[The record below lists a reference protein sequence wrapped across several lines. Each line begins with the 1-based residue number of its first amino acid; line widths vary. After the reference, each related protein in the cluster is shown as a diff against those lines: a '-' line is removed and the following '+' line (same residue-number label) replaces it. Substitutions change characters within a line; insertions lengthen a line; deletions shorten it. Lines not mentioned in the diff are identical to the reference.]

1 MRCQSVSKRFRS
13 DWCRYN
19 FEKKQERLI
28 GKHKAAVS
36 CVLYVESL
44 RKTNGINSRV
54 EYIISS
60 SWDKTVKI
68 WDAKAETPNEP
79 LFELP
84 QTHKAYTM
92 DISSDM
98 YEFYPQLTLGNFW
111 SLWTTATL

>member
-1 MRCQSVSKRFRS
+1 MELVADR
-13 DWCRYN
+13 CRYN
-19 FEKKQERLI
+19 FEKKQERLL

-44 RKTNGINSRV
+44 RSDISIQSLV

-68 WDAKAETPNEP
+68 WDAKGEFPKDP
-79 LFELP
+79 LYELP
-84 QTHKAYTM
+84 QTNKVYSM

-98 YEFYPQLTLGNFW
+98 
-111 SLWTTATL
+111 

>member
-1 MRCQSVSKRFRS
+1 MRCQSVSERFCS

-44 RKTNGINSRV
+44 RRTNGINSRI

-68 WDAKAETPNEP
+68 WDAKGETPNEP

-98 YEFYPQLTLGNFW
+98 YAFFPLDL
-111 SLWTTATL
+111 L